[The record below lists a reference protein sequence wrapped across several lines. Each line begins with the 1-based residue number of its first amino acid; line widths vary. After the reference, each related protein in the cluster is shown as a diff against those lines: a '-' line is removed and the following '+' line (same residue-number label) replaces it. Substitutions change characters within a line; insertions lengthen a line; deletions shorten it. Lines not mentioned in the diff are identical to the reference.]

1 MCPWG
6 VFGFVYVAVILDLFS
21 RRCVGHAISRRHSSA
36 MVLAALDR
44 AIADRR
50 PDGGVIHHS
59 DQGSEYRAS
68 EYIDKLRGHGFRISM
83 SRKGTPGDNALV
95 ERFIRTLKQEEVY
108 RQHYASF
115 REAQKGIS
123 DFIDKYNP
131 TRLHS
136 ALGYRSP
143 ADYEAS
149 LNTYTP

>member
-1 MCPWG
+1 
-6 VFGFVYVAVILDLFS
+6 
-21 RRCVGHAISRRHSSA
+21 
-36 MVLAALDR
+36 
-44 AIADRR
+44 
-50 PDGGVIHHS
+50 
-59 DQGSEYRAS
+59 
-68 EYIDKLRGHGFRISM
+68 M